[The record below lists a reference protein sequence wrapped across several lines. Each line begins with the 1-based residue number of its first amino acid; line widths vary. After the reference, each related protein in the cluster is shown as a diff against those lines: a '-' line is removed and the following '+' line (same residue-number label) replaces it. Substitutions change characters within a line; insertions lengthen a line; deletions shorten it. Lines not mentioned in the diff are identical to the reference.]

1 MRKKAFHFAWHIS
14 KFSVKMS
21 LLFAFIAFVCV
32 AGFVGRVHQS
42 PLDISFAKD
51 YIQSAMRDAETGSYA
66 RMESVVLYWPDLT
79 DALYLQM
86 KGGQLLNKND
96 VVVLSVDEVAISF
109 SRYGLLIGKVMPKA
123 IILKQPTLQLT
134 RTDQGFDLDLGT
146 RPYGPEQESD
156 EKVEF
161 TTRMFGYLAR
171 PGYESAHQSIISRLR
186 AFEIRNAKLRVDDHV
201 VRQSWSL
208 PEFNVGFY
216 STEKGMSGQVSAKL
230 PDIGLSESS
239 LSADFEYIWDEKTVS
254 LSADLNNFAVQQITG
269 KIPELSSFGE
279 HNIVL
284 DAHAET
290 LLDENFM
297 PSDIRVSL
305 SSKEGSLVL
314 PDVWEE
320 ATPYEGFSVNATY
333 SYSAKALR
341 LYDTALTIGGIR
353 VNAQADIAHEDFD
366 KPDMSVTGPVKV
378 WIDEAKQFLID
389 PLWPKALRG
398 DNSEEWVVKKMSKGM
413 FKDIELTLD
422 VLARKIPASA
432 DNEDGNGE
440 GGWSFDAQN
449 VSAKFA
455 AEGMDIDYRSPLD
468 PAVGVSGTG
477 TFDLNRDELTID
489 ISKGSIGTMPVSK
502 ARMVFDKVVAV
513 GEGGADLNID
523 LNAPIV
529 DVFRFIS
536 KDPINLGDRIDMD
549 LKQVKGTADL
559 SIWLNFPTQDDVKLS
574 DFKVGV
580 DGTLTSPVLP
590 DVIETLDLGGKSL
603 DFAIKD
609 GAVSLKGNATLDK
622 RPMEFEWHSFLNSE
636 GKAFKEKIKAKIKAD
651 PNIRSQLGID
661 LSEFLEGSADVDIV
675 YTAFRNKTAKAHVVA
690 DVTPALFFVE
700 PFGYEKKPGE
710 KGRTE
715 FDAHLKN
722 GVLEKIT
729 GLTGKADGFDLS
741 KTEVQFQQVDGK
753 TELLSGTTSGFVV
766 GNTKGALDFSFD
778 KGGTA
783 TINMKASVLDAQP
796 FMEPKDKVED
806 YNEPPM
812 KITVTATNM
821 LTAPEEVMR
830 DVRLYYDIDGQ
841 GRFNII
847 KVDGAVGSG
856 TVRARFN
863 PDAEGRKVFNLSS
876 DDAGAM
882 LKAFQLYNNIRG
894 GQMNIKGSAPKGAG
908 DYNISGTAE
917 ITDFKVVNA
926 PALTKILSILSL
938 TGIGEALTSD
948 GLEFDKLESKFEW
961 IYRPK
966 GSLLKMEDGRTSGN
980 AIGLL
985 FSGELDNE
993 KRYIDVSGTVVPM
1006 SLVNEI
1012 IGSIPLIGDILT
1024 GGTGGIFAATY
1035 SVKGPSNAP
1044 EVFVNPL
1051 SVLTPGIARRVI
1063 FE

>member
-21 LLFAFIAFVCV
+21 LLFAFVAFVCV
-32 AGFVGRVHQS
+32 AGFVWRVHQS

-96 VVVLSVDEVAISF
+96 VVILSVDEVAISF

-123 IILKQPTLQLT
+123 IILKQPTLQIS
-134 RTDQGFDLDLGT
+134 RTDQGFSLDLGE
-146 RPYGPEQESD
+146 RPYGPVRDD
-156 EKVEF
+156 EKIEF
-161 TTRMFGYLAR
+161 TTRLFGYLAR

-186 AFEIRNAKLRVDDHV
+186 AFEIENARLRVDDHV

-216 STEKGMSGQVSAKL
+216 STEKGMNGQVRAKL
-230 PDIGLSESS
+230 PDVGLSESS
-239 LSADFEYIWDEKTVS
+239 LSADLEYIWDEKTVS
-254 LSADLNNFAVQQITG
+254 LSADLNNFAVEQVAG
-269 KIPELSSFGE
+269 KIPELASFGDQ
-279 HNIVL
+279 NIVL
-284 DAHAET
+284 DAHVET

-297 PSDIRVSL
+297 PSDIRFSL
-305 SSKEGSLVL
+305 ASKEGGLMV
-314 PDVWEE
+314 PDVWETE
-320 ATPYEGFSVNATY
+320 TLYEDFTVNATY
-333 SYSAKALR
+333 SYAAKALR

-366 KPDMSVTGPVKV
+366 KPDMRVDGPVKV
-378 WIDEAKQFLID
+378 WIDEAQQSLID

-398 DNSEEWVVKKMSKGM
+398 DNSEEWVVKKMSKGV
-413 FKDIELTLD
+413 FKDIELNLD
-422 VLARKIPASA
+422 VLAEKTPVSDDAQ
-432 DNEDGNGE
+432 
-440 GGWSFDAQN
+440 GGWSFDAKN
-449 VSAKFA
+449 VLATFA
-455 AEGMDIDYRSPLD
+455 AENMDIDYRSPLD

-477 TFDLNRDELTID
+477 KFDLNTDELSID
-489 ISKGSIGTMPVSK
+489 ITKGKIGTMPVSK

-523 LNAPIV
+523 LSAPIV

-549 LKQVKGTADL
+549 LKQVKGRADL
-559 SIWLNFPTQDDVKLS
+559 SIWLNFPTQEDVKLS

-580 DGTLTSPVLP
+580 EGNLKNPVLP
-590 DVIETLDLGGKSL
+590 DVIETLDLGGESL
-603 DFAIKD
+603 DFLIKD
-609 GAVSLKGNATLDK
+609 GAVSLKGKATLDK
-622 RPMEFEWHSFLNSE
+622 RPMTFEWHSFLNSE
-636 GKAFKEKIKAKIKAD
+636 GKDFKEKIKAKIKAD

-661 LSEFLEGSADVDIV
+661 LSEFLEGSADVDII
-675 YTAFRNKTAKAHVVA
+675 YTAYRNKTAKAHVIA
-690 DVTPALFFVE
+690 DVTPAFFFVE
-700 PFGYEKKPGE
+700 PFGYEKKSGE
-710 KGRTE
+710 AGRTE

-722 GVLEKIT
+722 GVLQKIT
-729 GLTGKADGFDLS
+729 GLTGEAEGFDLS
-741 KTEVQFQQVDGK
+741 KSEINFHQVNGK
-753 TELLSGTTSGFVV
+753 TELLSGKTPAFVV
-766 GNTKGALDFSFD
+766 GDTKGKLDFSFD
-778 KGGTA
+778 ENGTA
-783 TINMKASVLDAQP
+783 AINMEASVLDAQP
-796 FMEPKDKVED
+796 FMEPSDSKEE
-806 YNEPPM
+806 YNQPPM

-821 LTAPEEVMR
+821 LTAPEEVMS
-830 DVRLYYDIDGQ
+830 DVRLYYDIDGK
-841 GRFNII
+841 GRFNVI

-856 TVRARFN
+856 TVKARFN
-863 PDAEGRKVFNLSS
+863 PDDQGRKVFDLVS

-882 LKAFQLYNNIRG
+882 LKAFQVYNNIRG
-894 GQMNIKGSAPKGAG
+894 GQMKIKGSAPKGAG

-938 TGIGEALTSD
+938 TGIGEALTSN
-948 GLEFDKLESKFEW
+948 GLEFDKLESKFYW
-961 IYRPK
+961 IYRPE

-985 FSGELDNE
+985 FAGQLDNE

-1024 GGTGGIFAATY
+1024 GGSGGVFAATY
-1035 SVKGPSNAP
+1035 SVKGPSDAP